1 MFIANQRITNLMRA
15 QLTDD
20 MKTAMK
26 SGDKERLST
35 IRLMQSAIKD
45 LDIANR
51 GLGKD
56 VAGEAELLTLFAKMV
71 KQREE
76 SAKIYIEGGRPEL
89 ADKEKAE
96 IVVIQAY
103 MPNQLSD
110 EDAQAAIAKII
121 ADTGAAGIKDMGKVM
136 AELRANFAGQM
147 DFGKA
152 SATIK
157 VLLN

>member
-1 MFIANQRITNLMRA
+1 MRTR
-15 QLTDD
+15 LTED

-51 GLGKD
+51 GLGKEAGSD
-56 VAGEAELLTLFAKMV
+56 VELLTLLAKMV

-96 IVVIQAY
+96 ILVVKAY
-103 MPNQLSD
+103 MPSQLSD
-110 EDAQAAIAKII
+110 DDAKAAIAKII
-121 ADTGAAGIKDMGKVM
+121 ADTGASGIKDMGKVM

-157 VLLN
+157 ELLA

>member
-1 MFIANQRITNLMRA
+1 MRTRLM
-15 QLTDD
+15 DD

-26 SGDKERLST
+26 SGDKDRLST
-35 IRLMQSAIKD
+35 IRLMQAAIKD

-56 VAGEAELLTLFAKMV
+56 AASDIDLLTLFAKMV

-89 ADKEKAE
+89 AEKEKSE

-103 MPNQLSD
+103 MPSQLSD
-110 EDAQAAIAKII
+110 DDAKAAIAKII
-121 ADTGAAGIKDMGKVM
+121 ADTGASGIKDMGKVM
-136 AELRANFAGQM
+136 AELRANYAGQM

-152 SATIK
+152 SAMIK
-157 VLLN
+157 ALLG

>member
-1 MFIANQRITNLMRA
+1 MRA
-15 QLTDD
+15 RLTED

-56 VAGEAELLTLFAKMV
+56 AGTEIELLTLFAKMV

-76 SAKIYIEGGRPEL
+76 SAKIYTEGGRPEL
-89 ADKEKAE
+89 AAKEKAE
-96 IVVIQAY
+96 ILVVQAY
-103 MPNQLSD
+103 MPSQLSD
-110 EDAQAAIAKII
+110 DEARAAIAKII
-121 ADTGAAGIKDMGKVM
+121 LDTGASGIKDMGKVM
-136 AELRANFAGQM
+136 AELRTHFAGQL

-157 VLLN
+157 ALLS

>member
-1 MFIANQRITNLMRA
+1 MMRER
-15 QLTDD
+15 LIDD
-20 MKTAMK
+20 MKRAMK
-26 SGDKERLST
+26 AGEKDRLST

-51 GLGKD
+51 GQGKD
-56 VAGEAELLTLFAKMV
+56 AASEVELLTLLAKMV

-76 SAKIYIEGGRPEL
+76 SAKIYIEGARPEL

-96 IVVIQAY
+96 IAIIQVY
-103 MPNQLSD
+103 MPSQLSD
-110 EDAQAAIAKII
+110 DEAKAAIAKII
-121 ADTGAAGIKDMGKVM
+121 SDTGASGIKDMGKVM
-136 AELRANFAGQM
+136 AELRAKFAGQM

-157 VLLN
+157 ALLS